1 MVLKVKK
8 QRSRK
13 RVILINLSI
22 TTLLITTI
30 LFFYTYRSSD
40 TIKLGEN
47 LSSKDTLT
55 QDSKELSL
63 YIDGWSYK
71 SLMDN
76 SLKFLIRDEDNTQIE
91 KIANF
96 EPLNEKDYKE
106 LLATN
111 PEIVETVLSYLITS
125 SSDIKCEIANCY
137 VDGKLFDLKKLLA
150 INYNLPLSSTYQSM
164 NIKNALYKVDLIYK
178 NTESITL
185 SSPDNSTISLTQVI
199 APMEPNPQPKELS
212 KQSATLLGYSF
223 GRAFILEPLW
233 NQDKSLR
240 WKSYGLEDLSYFIND
255 GVDIKPT
262 SFMSGLGRLESQ
274 SLSALSDSLLTYI
287 TSPISGCGII
297 SLCVPNII
305 ESRVN
310 TLDTATK
317 KICSRDKKA
326 AYITVLNQDIETVL
340 KGSFHI
346 YGLWNGAATEND
358 SLLGYIGTPELSGG
372 EVSFRNNLAILSN
385 SRGEIF
391 DFIGQRGQFGIDSS
405 EYTENLYKLD
415 NKFLKEHFGN
425 YFKFC

>member
-137 VDGKLFDLKKLLA
+137 VNGKLFDLKKLLA

-199 APMEPNPQPKELS
+199 APMESTS
-212 KQSATLLGYSF
+212 KPIEVNKKKLKLKGPSQILSF
-223 GRAFILEPLW
+223 G
-233 NQDKSLR
+233 D
-240 WKSYGLEDLSYFIND
+240 
-255 GVDIKPT
+255 
-262 SFMSGLGRLESQ
+262 
-274 SLSALSDSLLTYI
+274 
-287 TSPISGCGII
+287 
-297 SLCVPNII
+297 
-305 ESRVN
+305 
-310 TLDTATK
+310 
-317 KICSRDKKA
+317 
-326 AYITVLNQDIETVL
+326 
-340 KGSFHI
+340 
-346 YGLWNGAATEND
+346 
-358 SLLGYIGTPELSGG
+358 
-372 EVSFRNNLAILSN
+372 
-385 SRGEIF
+385 
-391 DFIGQRGQFGIDSS
+391 
-405 EYTENLYKLD
+405 
-415 NKFLKEHFGN
+415 
-425 YFKFC
+425 

>member
-1 MVLKVKK
+1 MGLNIRK

-13 RVILINLSI
+13 RVIFINLSI

-30 LFFYTYRSSD
+30 IFFYNYRSSD
-40 TIKLGEN
+40 KIKLGEN
-47 LSSKDTLT
+47 FTSKDKITN
-55 QDSKELSL
+55 DSKAHSL
-63 YIDGWSYK
+63 YIDGWSHK
-71 SLMDN
+71 SLMNN
-76 SLKFLIRDEDNTQIE
+76 SLKFLIRDENGTQTE
-91 KIANF
+91 KIADF
-96 EPLNEKDYKE
+96 QPLNEKDYKD

-111 PEIVETVLSYLITS
+111 PEILETVLSYLITS
-125 SSDIKCEIANCY
+125 SSDIKCEAGSCTI
-137 VDGKLFDLKKLLA
+137 DGKLFDLKKLLA

-164 NIKNALYKVDLIYK
+164 GIENALYKIDISYK

-185 SSPDNSTISLTQVI
+185 ISPDNSTISLTQVI
-199 APMEPNPQPKELS
+199 APMEPTPQPKELS

-233 NQDKSLR
+233 SKNKSLR
-240 WKSYGLEDLSYFIND
+240 WKSYALEDISFFINE
-255 GVDIKPT
+255 GADIKPNP
-262 SFMSGLGRLESQ
+262 FMNGLGRLESQ

-297 SLCVPNII
+297 SLCLPTII

-310 TLDTATK
+310 TLDSSTK
-317 KICSRDKKA
+317 KICSTDKKA

-346 YGLWNGAATEND
+346 YGLWNGVATNSD
-358 SLLGYIGTPELSGG
+358 SLLGYNGTPELSGG

-391 DFIGQRGQFGIDSS
+391 DFFGQRGQFGIDAS
-405 EYTENLYKLD
+405 EYTEKIYKLD
-415 NKFLKEHFGN
+415 NKFLKENFGN